1 METKILIVDDYSIF
15 RRGLKLL
22 LEKHGNFKVVG
33 EALNADDLF
42 DLLKKVKPDV
52 IVMDLMLPQKAVIKI
67 SKKLSREYPDLPFL
81 IITVSAIEYTIMEC
95 IINGARGIVWK
106 ESSPEDLINAINTV
120 ASGERYFEIPES
132 RMVNEVFQ
140 HMQTSNDEKN
150 NFAEIS
156 EREQEVLTYF
166 AKGLSYKQIGE
177 KLNISPRTV
186 ESHKNNILSKLNLH
200 STAELI
206 RYAIRHNLIELN

>member
-1 METKILIVDDYSIF
+1 VETKILIVDDYSIF

-22 LEKHGNFKVVG
+22 LEKHSNFKVVG
-33 EALNADDLF
+33 EALNFDDLF

-52 IVMDLMLPQKAVIKI
+52 IVMDLMLPQKTVIKI
-67 SKKLSREYPDLPFL
+67 SKKLSREYPEIPFL

-132 RMVNEVFQ
+132 RMVTQVFQ
-140 HMQTSNDEKN
+140 HMQNSLHDKND
-150 NFAEIS
+150 FTEIS

-166 AKGLSYKQIGE
+166 AKGYSYKQIGE
-177 KLNISPRTV
+177 KLSISPRTV

-206 RYAIRHNLIELN
+206 KYAIKHNLIELN

>member
-1 METKILIVDDYSIF
+1 VETKILIVDDYSIF

-33 EALNADDLF
+33 EALNYDDLF
-42 DLLKKVKPDV
+42 DLLKRVKPDV
-52 IVMDLMLPQKAVIKI
+52 IVMDLMLPQKTVIKI
-67 SKKLSREYPDLPFL
+67 SKKLSREYPDIPFL
-81 IITVSAIEYTIMEC
+81 IITVSVIEYTILDC

-106 ESSPEDLINAINTV
+106 ESSPEDLIDAINTV

-132 RMVNEVFQ
+132 RMVTQVFQ
-140 HMQTSNDEKN
+140 HMQNSGNKEND
-150 NFAEIS
+150 FAEIS

-166 AKGLSYKQIGE
+166 AKGLSYKQIAE

-206 RYAIRHNLIELN
+206 KYAIKHNLIELN